1 MSFNKRYAQE
11 KQSSGLGN
19 AINHIPFIPEI
30 VKGIGHVVKDTF
42 MEPANVVNTV
52 ADTVHKFTTGEGIP
66 TVDPASGH
74 YYESAPFHLTPTEVG
89 APGAAY
95 LINKSKNVL
104 KSLRPKGKH
113 EAKTFS
119 ERWSSAKMKVCT
131 SCGLSNSASKD
142 KHCSKTDGPECRQR
156 VLEKLRGVDP
166 NYMELS

>member
-11 KQSSGLGN
+11 KQSSGLSN

-30 VKGIGHVVKDTF
+30 AKGIGHVVKNTI
-42 MEPANVVNTV
+42 MEPANAVKTLVKTVN
-52 ADTVHKFTTGEGIP
+52 KFTTGEGIP

-74 YYESAPFHLTPTEVG
+74 YYDSAPFHLTPTEVG

-95 LINKSKNVL
+95 LVNKSRKAIGDL
-104 KSLRPKGKH
+104 MPKGKH

-119 ERWSSAKMKVCT
+119 ERWSSAKMKFCT
-131 SCGLSNSASKD
+131 SCGLSTDSKRET
-142 KHCSKTDGPECRQR
+142 HCSKQDGTECRQR